1 MLIQLGNFQF
11 SISTLAY
18 NEIERVSSY
27 SFASHQIIGSHNRLQ
42 AVGVNN
48 EKLTFTG
55 QYYAEFRNLVGVT
68 NSDPFE
74 EIRNIS
80 NEQKP
85 LQLQSEDGKN
95 HGYWVV
101 TELNVR
107 GSRYIEQGALKA
119 DFTIQLT
126 FYGRRLQ

>member
-18 NEIERVSSY
+18 KEIERVSSY
-27 SFASHQIIGSHNRLQ
+27 SFASHQVIGSYNRLQ

-48 EKLTFTG
+48 ETLSFTG
-55 QYYAEFRNLVGVT
+55 DYYADFRNFVGSSS
-68 NSDPFE
+68 SDPFE
-74 EIRNIS
+74 EIRNIA

-95 HGYWVV
+95 HGYWVI
-101 TELNVR
+101 TELNVK
-107 GSRYIEQGALKA
+107 GSHYIEQGALKA
-119 DFTIQLT
+119 SFTIQLT